1 AEDGIRDR
9 NVTGVQTCALPICY
23 MQEIGRAGRD
33 GKSSQAISLYQPDDS
48 YLLETLLFADIITE
62 EDVSAF
68 ELGMFLPPEKNEI
81 LDVLSS
87 YYKVEQLRAI
97 FKAAFERKQR
107 GYYRMLGYKNL
118 DQCRRAY
125 MIEFFGENLTS

>member
-1 AEDGIRDR
+1 
-9 NVTGVQTCALPICY
+9 
-23 MQEIGRAGRD
+23 
-33 GKSSQAISLYQPDDS
+33 
-48 YLLETLLFADIITE
+48 
-62 EDVSAF
+62 
-68 ELGMFLPPEKNEI
+68 MFLPPEKNEI

-87 YYKVEQLRAI
+87 YYKIEQLRAI

-125 MIEFFGENLTS
+125 MIEFFGENLTSKPTQCCDNDSELKPIHIINSKKVKRKMDYKEKLQNIFK